1 VPKDFP
7 PLADISGMQA
17 MLDHEIA
24 LSRVGGDADLLKELA
39 GLFLEEYPRL
49 VAELREAH
57 QQGDAKRVEST
68 AHGLKGSVANF
79 GAKAAVEA
87 ALHIEQLGRAGNLR
101 PVAEVLHTLD
111 LALLALHSELTAL

>member
-1 VPKDFP
+1 
-7 PLADISGMQA
+7 MQA
-17 MLDHEIA
+17 MLDHELA
-24 LSRVGGDADLLKELA
+24 MSRVGGDAELLRELA

-79 GAKAAVEA
+79 GAKPAVDA
-87 ALHIEQLGRAGNLR
+87 ALQIEQLGRVGNLTA
-101 PVAEVLHTLD
+101 VGETLQTLS
-111 LALLALHSELTAL
+111 LALLALHGELIAL